1 MKGITFF
8 YNDIKRGMERMTDE
22 ELGFVFRTFMKNID
36 NEIIPIFDDER
47 IDILADGFKQ
57 DMEKGIKNA
66 VARRENGSKGGA
78 PIGNRNAAKI
88 KPNTNFDKNV
98 TDYKEEEVDNEKK
111 EMFLS
116 LLIEK
121 NPPTNQS
128 LTSLF
133 NHNPSISGFCDTNI
147 INQATREMAWNEYI
161 NKG

>member
-22 ELGFVFRTFMKNID
+22 ELGLVFRTFMKNID

-47 IDILADGFKQ
+47 LDILADGFKQ

-78 PIGNRNAAKI
+78 PRGNQNAAKV
-88 KPNTNFDKNV
+88 KPNANFD
-98 TDYKEEEVDNEKK
+98 EEVDNEKK
-111 EMFLS
+111 EMFMSFL
-116 LLIEK
+116 EQK
-121 NPPTNQS
+121 NPPKNQS

-147 INQATREMAWNEYI
+147 INQATREKAWYEYV
-161 NKG
+161 NKK